1 MFQFPWFPRFELC
14 VRSTVR
20 RHAPARVSPFG
31 YLRLNSGCTRLPG
44 AFRSVPRPSSA
55 RDAQAFPI
63 RPGSFSSK
71 HVLRRSFL
79 SRVTHFFTSHVFS
92 HYALGK
98 ELAGSYEPAITT
110 DENGPT
116 TRRAANVRHLQQL
129 SLSSSRSRHQFRHLS
144 RIHPAC
150 DVPSILIHLSHI
162 VKAFLRGFRRLIGK
176 RE

>member
-1 MFQFPWFPRFELC
+1 MCSLSRSQACPCAGFPIRI
-14 VRSTVR
+14 
-20 RHAPARVSPFG
+20 SPDI
-31 YLRLNSGCTRLPG
+31 SGCTRLPG

-79 SRVTHFFTSHVFS
+79 SRVTHSYFFLSSQIMHLVRSRWCPT
-92 HYALGK
+92 
-98 ELAGSYEPAITT
+98 PAITA

-116 TRRAANVRHLQQL
+116 TRRAANARHLQQL
-129 SLSSSRSRHQFRHLS
+129 SLSCFRSRHQFRHLS
-144 RIHPAC
+144 RIHPLC
-150 DVPSILIHLSHI
+150 DVSYILIHLPHI
-162 VKAFLRGFRRLIGK
+162 VKGIVFEFRRLIAM